1 MGSEIATFGG
11 GCFWCTEAIFQR
23 LKGVGSVMPGYA
35 GGSPPAGGEAPTY
48 EAVSTGTTGYAEVIQ
63 VEFDPAELSYKQL
76 LEVFFKLHDPT
87 TVNRQGPDT
96 GTQYRSVIF
105 THSEEQKKTAE
116 ALITELNEGGSY
128 KNKIVT
134 EVVPFEKFYKA
145 ENYHENYYNSNRGS
159 GYCLAIIDPKIEKLY
174 KEFGNITKPEAAN

>member
-1 MGSEIATFGG
+1 MELATFGG

-23 LKGVGSVMPGYA
+23 LKGVSSVVPGYA
-35 GGSPPAGGEAPTY
+35 GGTTENPTY
-48 EAVSTGTTGYAEVIQ
+48 EQVCSGSTGHAEVIQ

-87 TVNRQGPDT
+87 AVNRQGADV

-105 THSEEQKKTAE
+105 AHSDAQKKTAE
-116 ALITELNEGGSY
+116 DLIAELEASGQY
-128 KNKIVT
+128 AKKIAT
-134 EVVPFEKFYKA
+134 DVVSAAKFYKA

-159 GYCLAIIDPKIEKLY
+159 GYCMAVIDPKIEKLY
-174 KEFGNITKPEAAN
+174 KEFGNITKSPHT

>member
-1 MGSEIATFGG
+1 MAKEIATFGG
-11 GCFWCTEAIFQR
+11 GCFWCTEAVFQR
-23 LKGVGSVMPGYA
+23 LKGVSSVAPGYA
-35 GGSPPAGGEAPTY
+35 GGVTEHPTY
-48 EAVSTGTTGYAEVIQ
+48 GEVSSGTTGHAEVIQ

-96 GTQYRSVIF
+96 GTAYRSVIF
-105 THSEEQKKTAE
+105 VHSDEQKKTAQDLVK
-116 ALITELNEGGSY
+116 ALDESGEY
-128 KNKIVT
+128 RKKIVT

-159 GYCLAIIDPKIEKLY
+159 GYCLAVIDPKIEKLY
-174 KEFGNITKPEAAN
+174 KEFGNLTYTS

>member
-1 MGSEIATFGG
+1 MELATFGG

-23 LKGVGSVMPGYA
+23 LKGVESVVPGYA
-35 GGSPPAGGEAPTY
+35 GGITENPTY
-48 EAVSTGTTGYAEVIQ
+48 EEVCAGTTGHAEVIQ
-63 VEFDPAELSYKQL
+63 VEFDPTVLSYKQL

-105 THSEEQKKTAE
+105 AHSEQQKKTAE
-116 ALITELNEGGSY
+116 DLITELDASGEY
-128 KNKIVT
+128 KKKIVT
-134 EVVPFEKFYKA
+134 EVASFEKFYKA

-159 GYCLAIIDPKIEKLY
+159 GYCLAVIDPKIEKLY
-174 KEFGNITKPEAAN
+174 KQFGDLTKPEHS